1 MNISKTIKIW
11 TVGLLAG
18 MVAVSCGDS
27 SGYIPPQYSS
37 SSCTDISHYD
47 YWAGDCMGQVVLQQ
61 EEQVLDT
68 LTECAATFGNYT
80 NRTFAVK
87 NFPVRLF
94 SYLLNDNLQ
103 WHDIVN
109 QCTDTKD
116 LSFIYEMYEYRVY
129 NQKDTSKEH
138 NHNFRIS
145 SKYKETLD
153 VDVNG
158 RRCRFVFEGKPLV
171 TYRDGGAPSDWDG
184 VSLELI
190 YVIDTETNDTTEIR
204 SSDTDV
210 KLVIR
215 PRGKDTYF

>member
-87 NFPVRLF
+87 NFPIRFNHVARRMLGNGYKLQHAQSLTKRKFWGCIKIGTAPNLF
-94 SYLLNDNLQ
+94 L
-103 WHDIVN
+103 
-109 QCTDTKD
+109 
-116 LSFIYEMYEYRVY
+116 
-129 NQKDTSKEH
+129 
-138 NHNFRIS
+138 IS
-145 SKYKETLD
+145 Q
-153 VDVNG
+153 
-158 RRCRFVFEGKPLV
+158 
-171 TYRDGGAPSDWDG
+171 
-184 VSLELI
+184 
-190 YVIDTETNDTTEIR
+190 
-204 SSDTDV
+204 
-210 KLVIR
+210 
-215 PRGKDTYF
+215 